1 MTHQDP
7 KIGERVNKLW
17 IALLFGLLMA
27 VNVGAELYIS
37 NQATGTST
45 ENKVDVDKPQYN
57 FIFGGRSNKTGVMCP
72 VCKTEMVDPNP
83 GKSCAVMHY
92 GSRCGWH
99 DPVCPNSSSHSGG
112 GGQITPK
119 EFERLLDEVE
129 RSTPTTFNMYGSTQ
143 IVKTE
148 CFEWI
153 HKWLDKPRMETKGNS
168 ATLTYTE
175 SICTKEYL
183 FMSDGRVL
191 WRKVEP

>member
-27 VNVGAELYIS
+27 GNVGAELYIS

-45 ENKVDVDKPQYN
+45 ENKV
-57 FIFGGRSNKTGVMCP
+57 I
-72 VCKTEMVDPNP
+72 
-83 GKSCAVMHY
+83 
-92 GSRCGWH
+92 
-99 DPVCPNSSSHSGG
+99 
-112 GGQITPK
+112 
-119 EFERLLDEVE
+119 EVE

-153 HKWLDKPRMETKGNS
+153 HKWLDKQRMETKGNQ
-168 ATLTYTE
+168 ATVIYTE